1 MSVLGVLVLNL
12 LFLIAGS
19 GILWGIRGW
28 TTWREWA
35 SLGGIAYMSGL
46 AAVSVLATLVPI
58 YGGALSATAILALV
72 AGVGLAGIALGAA
85 KGRPLPRRAAP
96 AAATDLVALVPAVV
110 TAILL
115 VLFLRVARIQPM
127 TSWDAW
133 SFWMTKAKAIYYFG
147 GVDTSIFRQTWPS
160 YPLLVPVLAAMNF
173 RFMGAADT
181 TALAVQWWLLA
192 VGLVWA
198 VPGLLRRIAPPRVTW
213 LFLALLAAVPQLDD
227 RLLSRT
233 ADWPLDIF
241 FAFAACAALSWVVTR
256 ETWLLAV
263 FCAAL
268 AALLV
273 TKREGQ
279 LLAVCLV
286 VATLAAGGLRR
297 RATWLWVVGV
307 GVVAYLPAIPWR
319 IWWTS
324 RNLPTDEPPGGLV
337 HATFANLSYAPK
349 AFELVARLLFDYHL
363 WLAATPL
370 ALAAAILCLGL
381 SDRRAAIFFLVAFT
395 LGFVGWAWENWAFV
409 TEGFPI
415 TRDPSLNPT
424 NRTVASLVL
433 LSIVS
438 MPVLLGQLLAE
449 RVPADQAARS
459 ANTTGTASASATNA

>member
-12 LFLIAGS
+12 LFLLAGS

-35 SLGGIAYMSGL
+35 GLGGIAYMSGL

-58 YGGALSATAILALV
+58 YGGALSAGTILGLV
-72 AGVGLAGIALGAA
+72 AGIGLAGVGVGVA
-85 KGRPLPRRAAP
+85 KRRPLPRRAS
-96 AAATDLVALVPAVV
+96 AASRVDVVALAPMAVTFV
-110 TAILL
+110 LL
-115 VLFLRVARIQPM
+115 LLFFRVARIQPM

-147 GVDTSIFRQTWPS
+147 GIDTSIFRQTWPS
-160 YPLLVPVLAAMNF
+160 YPLLVPALAAMNF

-181 TALAVQWWLLA
+181 TALGVQWWLLA

-198 VPGLLRRIAPPRVTW
+198 VPGLLRRIAPPRLTW
-213 LFLALLAAVPQLDD
+213 LFLAFFVALPQFDD

-241 FAFAACAALSWVVTR
+241 FALAACAALGWVVTK
-256 ETWLLAV
+256 EAWLLPV
-263 FCAAL
+263 FGLSL
-268 AALLV
+268 AAVLV

-286 VATLAAGGLRR
+286 VAMLAAGGFRR
-297 RATWLWVVGV
+297 RSTWLAVLGV
-307 GVVAYLPAIPWR
+307 AVLAFLPAILWR

-324 RNLPTDEPPGGLV
+324 RHLPTDQPPGGII
-337 HATFANLSYAPK
+337 HATFSNLSYAPQ
-349 AFELVARLLFDYHL
+349 AFDLVARLLFDYRL
-363 WLAATPL
+363 WLAATPV
-370 ALAAAILCLGL
+370 ALAAAVLCLGL
-381 SDRRAAIFFLVAFT
+381 RDRRPAIFFLVAFIV
-395 LGFVGWAWENWAFV
+395 GFIGWSWENWAFV

-424 NRTVASLVL
+424 IRTVASLVL

-438 MPVLLGQLLAE
+438 APVLLGQLIAQ
-449 RVPADQAARS
+449 RAAVE
-459 ANTTGTASASATNA
+459 AVLLENTMGSASASATNP